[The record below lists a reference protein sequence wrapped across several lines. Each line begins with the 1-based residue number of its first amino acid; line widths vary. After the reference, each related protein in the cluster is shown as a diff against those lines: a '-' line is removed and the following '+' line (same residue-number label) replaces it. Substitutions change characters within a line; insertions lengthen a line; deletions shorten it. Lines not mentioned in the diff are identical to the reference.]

1 MTGHEGPGTD
11 RHRFAS
17 AAVIAATLGALLALG
32 CASTAGKTAPTPAPT
47 SPSAPYRVGQS
58 DQLTVRVLPDP
69 PIERVVKVRPD
80 GRFSFDLIGD
90 VDAAGRTTDEIAADI
105 QQRIAVYR
113 QNPSVSIALD
123 QPSST
128 AVSVLGEVNKPLVFP
143 LERDLRVSE
152 AIAQAGGATNLAAAS
167 RVRVIRRS
175 GGDSVT
181 YIANLDKIQ
190 AGDTATDL
198 QVERGDLIFVPP
210 ASTVSAGYAIRRA
223 IYPLEELMRTFA
235 GPLVALAIGR

>member
-1 MTGHEGPGTD
+1 MTGHEGTRTD
-11 RHRFAS
+11 RHRLAS
-17 AAVIAATLGALLALG
+17 AAIAAATLGTLLALG
-32 CASTAGKTAPTPAPT
+32 CASTGAKNAPPTPT
-47 SPSAPYRVGQS
+47 SPAAPYRVGQS

-152 AIAQAGGATNLAAAS
+152 AIAQAGGSTNLAAAS
-167 RVRVIRRS
+167 RVRVIRRD
-175 GGDSVT
+175 GGESAT

-190 AGDTATDL
+190 AGDTSTDMR
-198 QVERGDLIFVPP
+198 VERGDLIFVPP
-210 ASTVSAGYAIRRA
+210 AHTVAAGYAIRRA
-223 IYPLEELMRTFA
+223 IYPLEEVMRTLA
-235 GPLVALAIGR
+235 GPLLGLAVRP